1 MLNVYLT
8 RVQTQTKLIGES
20 RAMEHVV
27 PKAAVELCKVVGPG
41 IEVAAVRQLAE
52 FTITAFESDGRQ
64 LDRGGT
70 SFFVAIRGPQR
81 VRARITDNKD
91 GTYKAGWTPPQ
102 SGNYSVAVSLFGVSL
117 VGSPFAVT
125 ATPQLPFAPNCEVRG
140 IGMAVARAMQTFE
153 VLYKDRLGFS
163 THAVDL
169 DVFAEPLPV
178 GVLLKADDQAKV
190 APAEPEQRHQQGSN
204 TCEITGDSVKSKKKA
219 MAEKKGKLLRAPTPR
234 TEVHV
239 TTPNA
244 ASTSEIITQRQGE
257 SGVEVTSAGDVRR
270 RTIRV
275 KARSALVIRESEEVD
290 SAQIGVVHPG
300 QIMTV
305 VLEKVTDSKVRAMI
319 ALDTMSYSAEHSTPG
334 TSPRNKKM
342 TKNRLTG
349 SVDVAGDPA
358 VPNSAAGTDSNHEA
372 DASGHEA
379 SGARGSALPAADSKR
394 LTARVGWVTLLKDGH
409 KLVTS
414 RVQESASHRQQ
425 SKDQWARRLKTDRQR
440 GSLQDS
446 GASSA
451 PNVALEKSADPSGI
465 GFAFGGISPGTLHA
479 HGKLVEKHTVSY
491 SIGLVGEYLLHVRL
505 RQASIALPGSP
516 FRLLVQP
523 NVACARTS
531 RVELPP
537 NGRIEGLVGMTA
549 GCGVTVSTYDLMG
562 NRSICGGAVV
572 TGEAVLD
579 KLKDARDLKCEVT
592 DNGDGT
598 YYLQW
603 RSNASG
609 SYQVAIKVNHD
620 RVADTL
626 TTIWL
631 TSVTPLLSKTTIIG
645 ECIKRK
651 ATVAGQLSRFC
662 LTFADMYDN
671 PAAPGSRFKFGLA
684 LIHGRSFKD
693 VESYPFTMACIDEQA
708 CTYEFTFA
716 CQRDGAFDLHVWAD
730 DLCSTK
736 GHQKIER
743 VPLAGSPF
751 PCAVS
756 SGAASSTMS
765 SVDGWSKENRAV
777 DKNGKALDLRP
788 REIIAGDAVIM
799 RPSICDDFGN
809 TTALEK
815 GALDVKIQLPN
826 GTTHDTSTPM
836 LKLGQTVKGGLTLYD
851 VRHEATHAGP
861 HEVHMHLHGKPIRGS
876 PVRFEV
882 ATSTPDVRT
891 ARLTPPTETTLYS
904 NRTYKV
910 LLKTFDRFNNPI
922 TLGGLQVGARL
933 QLIKSSVHDLTTLV
947 ATNHKIEIEDNSD
960 GTYNV
965 LITVMKIAVTV
976 KLIVNMDKNIPASG
990 GELSAVQ
997 LIFLSDNGTAEPSA
1011 AQDELRPQQKHVPT
1025 AEGREGDSA
1034 TGAHLDA
1041 TWLSRTGDVRL
1052 RDAGKEIV
1060 ALMGKPDK
1068 PKPLVALA
1076 ADAFTEGAASKAKRA
1091 APGGEQVVPGLRLSV

>member
-1 MLNVYLT
+1 MENVA
-8 RVQTQTKLIGES
+8 VK
-20 RAMEHVV
+20 V
-27 PKAAVELCKVVGPG
+27 AAVELCKVVGSG

-91 GTYKAGWTPPQ
+91 GTYRAGWTPPQ

-190 APAEPEQRHQQGSN
+190 APAEPEQRRQGSD
-204 TCEITGDSVKSKKKA
+204 TGDSEITGDSVKSKKKA
-219 MAEKKGKLLRAPTPR
+219 MAEKKGKLLRASTPR

-244 ASTSEIITQRQGE
+244 ASPSEIITQRQGE
-257 SGVEVTSAGDVRR
+257 SREEVTSEGDVRR

-305 VLEKVTDSKVRAMI
+305 VLEKVKDSKVRAMI

-342 TKNRLTG
+342 AMKRLSG
-349 SVDVAGDPA
+349 SIDVAGDPA
-358 VPNSAAGTDSNHEA
+358 LPNSAVHAVPNSASGTDSHHEA
-372 DASGHEA
+372 EASGHEA
-379 SGARGSALPAADSKR
+379 SGARGGALPAADSER

-425 SKDQWARRLKTDRQR
+425 SKEQWARRLKTDRQR

-446 GASSA
+446 GASSL

-516 FRLLVQP
+516 FRLLVEP

-592 DNGDGT
+592 DKGDGT

-609 SYQVAIKVNHD
+609 TYQVAIKVNYES
-620 RVADTL
+620 VADTL

-631 TSVTPLLSKTTIIG
+631 TSVTPLLSKTSIIG

-662 LTFADMYDN
+662 LTFSDMYDN
-671 PAAPGSRFKFGLA
+671 PAVPGSRFKFGLA

-708 CTYEFTFA
+708 CMYEFTFA

-736 GHQKIER
+736 SHQKIER

-756 SGAASSTMS
+756 AGAASASMS

-777 DKNGKALDLRP
+777 DKNGKAVDLRP

-815 GALDVKIQLPN
+815 GALDVKIHLPN
-826 GTTHDTSTPM
+826 GTIYDTSTPM

-861 HEVHMHLHGKPIRGS
+861 HEVHLNLNGKPIRGS

-904 NRTYKV
+904 SRTYKV

-990 GELSAVQ
+990 GELPAVQ
-997 LIFLSDNGTAEPSA
+997 LVFLPDSGTTEPA
-1011 AQDELRPQQKHVPT
+1011 ASQDELSPQQKHVPT
-1025 AEGREGDSA
+1025 AEGREGGSA
-1034 TGAHLDA
+1034 TGAHLDDA
-1041 TWLSRTGDVRL
+1041 TWLSRTGNARL

-1068 PKPLVALA
+1068 PRALVALA

-1091 APGGEQVVPGLRLSV
+1091 VGGKGVVPELRL